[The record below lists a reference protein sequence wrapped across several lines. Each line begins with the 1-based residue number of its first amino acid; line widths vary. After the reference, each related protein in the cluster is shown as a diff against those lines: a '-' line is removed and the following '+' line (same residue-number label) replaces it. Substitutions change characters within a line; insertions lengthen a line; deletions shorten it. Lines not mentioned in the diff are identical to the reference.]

1 MTPDDRNA
9 PDRGKPTR
17 SRQPQRGDS
26 GPRDTHEESG
36 RDGGEGLP
44 PGGVEQPK
52 NDRRKRGDLQK
63 RGL

>member
-1 MTPDDRNA
+1 MMPDDRDA
-9 PDRGKPTR
+9 PRQGKPTR
-17 SRQPQRGDS
+17 SRHPQRDS
-26 GPRDTHEESG
+26 DPRDTQDESA
-36 RDGGEGLP
+36 REGGERLP